1 MTGFDKELLVPELV
15 KQVLKKSVLANRVT
29 QKLRVSLQS
38 EGEGEEAL
46 KLRDLAAQSL
56 MGQH

>member
-1 MTGFDKELLVPELV
+1 MTGFAKELLVPELV
-15 KQVLKKSVLANRVT
+15 KQVLNKSGLANRVT

-46 KLRDLAAQSL
+46 KLRDLASRSL

>member
-15 KQVLKKSVLANRVT
+15 KQVLKKSGLASRMT

-38 EGEGEEAL
+38 EGEGEDAL
-46 KLRDLAAQSL
+46 KLRELASQSL